1 MVSDSITN
9 APIPSAPN
17 SKDFSKKKRANRSAK
32 LKQCK
37 LDARREQWLSQG
49 TRKQSLYL
57 YVLYFADFVCNL
69 IKNCYFDIICFGY
82 WGICDG
88 LIVGIYLVAVKSKG
102 CKEEGNCAKKERDRS
117 LENPRRRDEDN
128 NDDKSIHHESDS
140 ESPSNSPTNSLLGGG
155 GGSGGSDSGTNF
167 IGSSSSRSSISGSSS
182 GGCCSG
188 SITEEEEE
196 DGCLDDWEAVA
207 DALAAD
213 DNNNKPE
220 PEPENSYSQSPSE
233 SQLSMQS
240 DSTPELTNGLGI
252 DSASSMTET
261 ESARMVPRISGNNTQ
276 AWRPDDAYRPQCLPN
291 LAKQRSFPATNRHF
305 GHGGVPWSR
314 NSVLGAPSSCPICY
328 EDWTLQIQ
336 AFCPVY
342 AGFVFACF
350 VTRGFSRRMGGVLAA
365 GSHMSMIKLSQR
377 QVCKEAA

>member
-17 SKDFSKKKRANRSAK
+17 SKDFSKKKRANRTAK

-37 LDARREQWLSQG
+37 LDARREQWLSQ
-49 TRKQSLYL
+49 
-57 YVLYFADFVCNL
+57 
-69 IKNCYFDIICFGY
+69 
-82 WGICDG
+82 
-88 LIVGIYLVAVKSKG
+88 VAVKSKG

-128 NDDKSIHHESDS
+128 NDDGSIHHESDT

-167 IGSSSSRSSISGSSS
+167 IGSSSSGSSISGSSS

-196 DGCLDDWEAVA
+196 DDDWEAVA

-213 DNNNKPE
+213 DDNNKPE

-240 DSTPELTNGLGI
+240 DSTPELTNGLGL
-252 DSASSMTET
+252 DSANSMTET

-276 AWRPDDAYRPQCLPN
+276 AWRPDDAYRPQSLPN

-328 EDWTLQIQ
+328 EDLDLTDSSFLPCLCGFRLCL
-336 AFCPVY
+336 FCHKRILEEDGRCPGCRKPYEHDQVESE
-342 AGFVFACF
+342 ASVQ
-350 VTRGFSRRMGGVLAA
+350 GGSLTFRLAR
-365 GSHMSMIKLSQR
+365 SCSMIARS
-377 QVCKEAA
+377 

>member
-37 LDARREQWLSQG
+37 LDARREQWLSQ
-49 TRKQSLYL
+49 
-57 YVLYFADFVCNL
+57 
-69 IKNCYFDIICFGY
+69 
-82 WGICDG
+82 
-88 LIVGIYLVAVKSKG
+88 VAVKSKG

-117 LENPRRRDEDN
+117 LENLRQRDEDN
-128 NDDKSIHHESDS
+128 NDDGSIHHESDS
-140 ESPSNSPTNSLLGGG
+140 ESPSNSPANSLLGGGG

-213 DNNNKPE
+213 DDNNKPE
-220 PEPENSYSQSPSE
+220 PEPENSSSQSPSE
-233 SQLSMQS
+233 SQLSMHS
-240 DSTPELTNGLGI
+240 DSTPELTNGFGL
-252 DSASSMTET
+252 DSANSMT

-276 AWRPDDAYRPQCLPN
+276 AWRPDDAYRPQSLPN

-328 EDWTLQIQ
+328 EDLDLTDSSFFPCLCGFRLCL
-336 AFCPVY
+336 FCHKRILEEDGRCPGCRKPYEHDQVESE
-342 AGFVFACF
+342 ASVQ
-350 VTRGFSRRMGGVLAA
+350 GGSFTVRLAR
-365 GSHMSMIKLSQR
+365 SCSMIARS
-377 QVCKEAA
+377 